1 MPTRRTVVLSALGTA
16 GALIVGYAAW
26 PSGRI
31 GRADKMAAGPN
42 ERFVTSWIK
51 IANDDTVTIVV
62 PHCDMG
68 TGIFTSLPQ
77 MAAEELDA
85 DWDKV
90 RSEAAPSDPLFANG
104 SLAEGFILGEQNM
117 SADSIPAFLRGT
129 VANGFRTIA
138 EYMNLQVTGGSS
150 AVRATGMYGMRVAA
164 AGAREMLV
172 KAAAARWN
180 VAANDCET
188 KASRVIHTA
197 SGRSFG
203 YGELAGEAAGY
214 DPSSHPVLKDK
225 SSFKIIG
232 RPVQR
237 FDIPRKVNGT
247 TNYGIDVKQPGML
260 YAAIRISPVFGAKLK
275 TVDASVVM
283 GKRGIKQVVKL
294 DDAVVVIADRYW
306 RAKEAVADLE
316 PEFDDAANGHV
327 SSATITARRR
337 SALAKDV
344 KNDLTKG
351 TGALA
356 QGHRVSA
363 VYNVPYLAHSPMEP
377 MNATALFKDGTLE
390 VWSGT
395 QDGLGSRAYCAKVAN
410 LPLDKVT
417 FHLQPMGGGFGR
429 RLPGQWNFLEY
440 AVKTA
445 MAAPGAPIKL
455 LFTREQDT
463 QHDYYRPNVMS
474 SFAASLGQDGMP
486 TAWFNSYTT
495 DDNAN
500 SEAHILYDIP
510 NQSIGAAKVPT
521 HVPTGAWR
529 SVEASWH
536 GFFVESF
543 IDELAHA
550 AGKDPFEYRRAL
562 LSNSPRHKATLELAA
577 EKAGWGTPLA
587 SGRGRGIAIVESFK
601 TIVAHV
607 VEVTIDPKGA
617 LKVDRVVS
625 AVDTGLV
632 VNPDG
637 LKAQIEGAIVFGLT
651 AALKGEITLDHGAVV
666 QSNFNDYEMLRL
678 ADCPEIEIH
687 LRESDGPVGGA
698 GEPGVPPV
706 APAVANAVFA
716 ATGVRVR
723 DLPFRNHSLMTTPSK
738 I

>member
-16 GALIVGYAAW
+16 GALVVGYAVW

-31 GRADKMAAGPN
+31 GRANALDAAPG

-51 IANDDTVTIVV
+51 IANDDTVTVVV

-68 TGIFTSLPQ
+68 TGILTSLPQ
-77 MAAEELDA
+77 MAADELDA
-85 DWDKV
+85 DWSKV

-104 SLAEGFILGEQNM
+104 SLAEGFILGEQNV
-117 SADSIPAFLRGT
+117 SVDSIPAFLRGT
-129 VANGFRTIA
+129 VANGFRTVA

-150 AVRATGMYGMRVAA
+150 AVRATGMLGMRVAA
-164 AGAREMLV
+164 ASAREMLV

-214 DPSSHPVLKDK
+214 DPSSHPQLKDK
-225 SSFKIIG
+225 SQFKIIG

-275 TVDASVVM
+275 SVDTGVIH
-283 GKRGIKQVVKL
+283 GRRGITQAVKL

-316 PEFDDAANGHV
+316 PVFDDAANGQV
-327 SSATITARRR
+327 SSASITTRRAQALK
-337 SALAKDV
+337 SGNIKVDLKKGAGVDALAAADRIA
-344 KNDLTKG
+344 T
-351 TGALA
+351 
-356 QGHRVSA
+356 

-377 MNATALFKDGTLE
+377 MNATALFKDGRLE

-395 QDGLGSRAYCAKVAN
+395 QDGLGSRAFCAKAAN
-410 LPLDKVT
+410 LPLAQVT

-445 MAAPGAPIKL
+445 MAAPGVPIKL
-455 LFTREQDT
+455 IFTREQDT

-474 SFAASLGQDGMP
+474 AFQATLGPDGLP
-486 TAWFNSYTT
+486 VAWINNYTT

-500 SEAHILYDIP
+500 PEAHIVYDIP
-510 NQSIGAAKVPT
+510 NQSIGAVQVPV
-521 HVPTGAWR
+521 HVPTGPWR

-543 IDELAHA
+543 IDEMAHRA
-550 AGKDPFEYRRAL
+550 KQDPFEYRRAL
-562 LSNSPRHKATLELAA
+562 LKNSPRHLATLELAA
-577 EKAGWGTPLA
+577 QKAGWGTPLEK
-587 SGRGRGIAIVESFK
+587 GRGRGIAIFESFK
-601 TIVAHV
+601 SIVAHV
-607 VEVTIDPKGA
+607 AEVTVDAQGK
-617 LKVDRVVS
+617 LKVDRIVS
-625 AVDTGLV
+625 AVDTGLI

-637 LKAQIEGAIVFGLT
+637 LKAQMEGGVFFGLT
-651 AALKGEITLDHGAVV
+651 AAVRGEITIDHGAVA

-706 APAVANAVFA
+706 APAVANAIFA
-716 ATGVRVR
+716 ATGVRIR
-723 DLPFRNHSLMTTPSK
+723 DLPFKNHSLA
-738 I
+738 

>member
-16 GALIVGYAAW
+16 GALIVGYAVW

-31 GRADKMAAGPN
+31 DRADKMAAGPN

-51 IANDDTVTIVV
+51 IANDDTVTVVV

-77 MAAEELDA
+77 MAADELDA
-85 DWDKV
+85 DWNKV

-104 SLAEGFILGEQNM
+104 SLAEGFILGEQDM
-117 SADSIPAFLRGT
+117 SVDAIPAFLRGT
-129 VANGFRTIA
+129 VANGFRTVA
-138 EYMNLQVTGGSS
+138 EFMNLQVTGGSS
-150 AVRATGMYGMRVAA
+150 AVRATGMLGMRVAA

-188 KASRVIHTA
+188 SKSRVIHTA

-203 YGELAGEAAGY
+203 YGELASEAAGY
-214 DPSSHPVLKDK
+214 DPSSHPALKDK
-225 SSFKIIG
+225 SRFKIIG

-275 TVDASVVM
+275 SVDESVLK
-283 GKRGIKQVVKL
+283 GRRGIRQVVRL
-294 DDAVVVIADRYW
+294 DDAVVVIADRFW
-306 RAKEAVADLE
+306 RAKDAAADLD
-316 PEFDDAANGHV
+316 PQFDDAANANV
-327 SSATITARRR
+327 SSATIAARRKA
-337 SALAKDV
+337 ALANGV

-356 QGHRVSA
+356 SGDRVSA

-377 MNATALFKDGTLE
+377 MNATALFKDGRLE

-395 QDGLGSRAYCAKVAN
+395 QDGLGSRAFCAKAAN
-410 LPLDKVT
+410 LPLDKVA

-445 MAAPGAPIKL
+445 MAAPGVPVKL

-474 SFAASLGQDGMP
+474 AFEASIGPDGMP
-486 TAWFNSYTT
+486 SAWINTYTT

-500 SEAHILYDIP
+500 SEAHILYDIA

-543 IDELAHA
+543 IDELAHRA
-550 AGKDPFEYRRAL
+550 KQDPFEYRRAL
-562 LSNSPRHKATLELAA
+562 LAHSPRHKATLELAA
-577 EKAGWGTPLA
+577 EKAGWGTKLA
-587 SGRGRGIAIVESFK
+587 PGRGRGIAIVESFK
-601 TIVAHV
+601 SIVAHV
-607 VEVTIDPKGA
+607 AEVTVDAKGG
-617 LKVDRVVS
+617 LKVDRIVS

-651 AALKGEITLDHGAVV
+651 AALKGEITIDHGAVA

-706 APAVANAVFA
+706 APAIANAVFA

-723 DLPFRNHSLMTTPSK
+723 DLPFKNHSPMTTSK
-738 I
+738 S